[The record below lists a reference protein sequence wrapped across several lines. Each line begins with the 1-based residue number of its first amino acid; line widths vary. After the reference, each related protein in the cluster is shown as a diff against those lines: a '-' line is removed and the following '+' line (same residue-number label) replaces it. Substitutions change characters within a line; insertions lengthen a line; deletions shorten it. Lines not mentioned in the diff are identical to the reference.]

1 MMRLSTLAN
10 GLRVATREMTGV
22 ETVSVGLFADIGS
35 RHERARE
42 NGLAHL
48 FEHMVFKGAGGRSAR
63 AIAEAIEDVGGELN
77 AATSRET
84 TVFSARLLADDLALG
99 TGIIADLVRLPHF
112 DGEELEREKR
122 VVLQELGEARDTPG
136 DIIFDNLQSVAF
148 PGQPLGRS
156 ILGDEASVGGL
167 DRADLTR
174 WQQRYRPDG
183 LILVAAGKVDHDM
196 LVDLAAVRF
205 GDLRHAEAALPE
217 PAQFVGG
224 LSADPRRFEQAHL
237 ALGFAAPRA
246 LAADYFAARLF
257 AEAVGGGMSSRLF
270 QSVREERGLAYS
282 IYAAVQ
288 AFDDA
293 GLFYIYLATERREAA
308 AAMALVREELARAAR
323 DLQPAEL
330 ERARALVKAGLLMS
344 LESTEG
350 QASYVARQLALYG
363 RLVEPAEV
371 VAEIDA
377 VTLDE
382 ARAAG
387 ARMLAGP
394 SARASV
400 GAAEKALAA

>member
-10 GLRVATREMTGV
+10 GLRVATREMPSV

-35 RHERARE
+35 RHESARE

-112 DGEELEREKR
+112 DDEELEREKR

-167 DRADLTR
+167 ARADLLA
-174 WQQRYRPDG
+174 WQQRYRPG
-183 LILVAAGKVDHDM
+183 GMMLVAAGKVDHDA

-205 GDLRHAEAALPE
+205 GDLPHAEATLPE
-217 PAQFVGG
+217 PALFVGG
-224 LSADPRRFEQAHL
+224 ISADPRRFEQAHL
-237 ALGFAAPRA
+237 ALGFGAPRA
-246 LAADYFAARLF
+246 LSPEYFAARLF

-288 AFDDA
+288 AFDDT

-308 AAMALVREELARAAR
+308 AAIALVREELAGAVMG
-323 DLQPAEL
+323 LQPAEL

-350 QASYVARQLALYG
+350 QASYVARQLALCG

-377 VTLDE
+377 VTLE
-382 ARAAG
+382 AARAAG
-387 ARMLAGP
+387 AAMLAGP